1 MQEIDNV
8 EKKKQNHE
16 ENYCATF
23 MHLCVRNYGEK
34 IEWISAIE
42 IIMTEK
48 GMLDK
53 LENCHKECREDKM
66 RNSVA
71 ITSISNNGSEGSKPQ

>member
-8 EKKKQNHE
+8 EKKKQNYG

-48 GMLDK
+48 GNVVRIKCEIL
-53 LENCHKECREDKM
+53 L
-66 RNSVA
+66 
-71 ITSISNNGSEGSKPQ
+71 Q

>member
-8 EKKKQNHE
+8 EKKKQNYG

-34 IEWISAIE
+34 IE
-42 IIMTEK
+42 
-48 GMLDK
+48 
-53 LENCHKECREDKM
+53 
-66 RNSVA
+66 
-71 ITSISNNGSEGSKPQ
+71 